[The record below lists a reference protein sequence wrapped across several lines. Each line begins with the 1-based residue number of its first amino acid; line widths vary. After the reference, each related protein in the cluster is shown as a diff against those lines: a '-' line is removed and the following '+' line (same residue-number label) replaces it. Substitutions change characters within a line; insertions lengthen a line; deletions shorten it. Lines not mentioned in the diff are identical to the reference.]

1 MTKYVKLNN
10 NTLEYAPVN
19 NGAILNYN
27 LNEELMRADG
37 YKELVEPEIP
47 SYPHTIS
54 YKEID
59 NQIIKEYIKVE
70 VYQET
75 TEDRQNRFNREFLI
89 TSKGAFRLHPKG
101 FANALQAIDFIDK
114 QVEKVG
120 SVTEQIAG
128 QVIFYQIPDFTIVEQ
143 CTEDWLVAHQLT
155 LSTMSKEDWNTLYL
169 EISQLYITQQYRTNI
184 EQ

>member
-1 MTKYVKLNN
+1 MTKYVKLNGN
-10 NTLEYAPVN
+10 ILEYAPVN

-54 YKEID
+54 YKETD

-169 EISQLYITQQYRTNI
+169 EISQLYITQQYRTI
-184 EQ
+184 